1 MPDRKLSK
9 GVICV
14 IETKE
19 GCILEVTVKPR
30 AREFK
35 VSVEG
40 EDIIV
45 FCTEEPVKGKV
56 NKEIVKEF
64 SRLFHSQV
72 KLISGFSSKEK
83 RLLLRGVLKNDVET
97 FLKRH

>member
-1 MPDRKLSK
+1 MPNRKLSK
-9 GVICV
+9 GAICV

-19 GCILEVTVKPR
+19 GCILEVIVKPR
-30 AREFK
+30 ARGFK

-64 SRLFHSQV
+64 SRLFRTQV
-72 KLISGFSSKEK
+72 TLISGFSSKEK
-83 RLLLRGVLKNDVET
+83 RLLLKGVQKNDVET

>member
-1 MPDRKLSK
+1 MSVHRLNK
-9 GVICV
+9 GAIRV

-30 AREFK
+30 ARDFK

-64 SRLFHSQV
+64 SRLFHTQAT
-72 KLISGFSSKEK
+72 LISGFSSKEK
-83 RLLLRGVLKNDVET
+83 RLLLKGLQKNDVET
-97 FLKRH
+97 FLKHH